1 MDQRRNHPVVGG
13 LRNWIQLA
21 VLVLTLGLGLQFY
34 LFVRQAAGDGAIT
47 IARPAGVEGFLPIDA
62 LRAGNTAINL

>member
-1 MDQRRNHPVVGG
+1 MDLKRNHSVAWG

-34 LFVRQAAGDGAIT
+34 LFVQQAAPGMGT
-47 IARPAGVEGFLPIDA
+47 SR
-62 LRAGNTAINL
+62 